1 VSQMLAILAK
11 EIKVLTR
18 DRKALAIL
26 FAMPA
31 FFILVMSYALEGV
44 FEAGSKARPFEV
56 AVVNLDRG
64 GLGREVIADL
74 KGVEG
79 IILREAFDG
88 APLTKEKAEDLVRQG
103 QYPLALS
110 VPEDFSERILT
121 ATQDPARRAAV
132 TFIHDPATNIRLL
145 SGIKG
150 TLQGVILRR
159 TLLATLP
166 ARLKRALAGEMGG
179 FPSSVAGPVPPVSEK
194 QIDDLLARATKGEG
208 NGPEVAFLSRPP
220 QGYPAGRFPS
230 TTEQNVPSYTI
241 FGVFFIVMTLASS
254 FIREKKEGTFQR
266 ILSAPLTKTTLL
278 LGKLLPYYLVNLIQ
292 ILLMFAVGVFFFDMA
307 LGNLTALV
315 IVSLALA
322 LAANGLG
329 LLVASLGKSE
339 AQVEGLSVFL
349 AITLSAVGGMLVP
362 AYIMPGTMRT
372 LSFFTPHAWAL
383 AGYQD
388 VVVRGLGVGEVIPEA
403 GVLLLFAGLFFTF
416 AWWKFRF
423 Q

>member
-1 VSQMLAILAK
+1 MSQILAILAK
-11 EIKVLTR
+11 EIKVLIR

-44 FEAGSKARPFEV
+44 FEAGGKARPFEV

-74 KGVEG
+74 KGMEG
-79 IILREAFDG
+79 IILLEAVNG
-88 APLTKEKAEDLVRQG
+88 APLTQEKAEELVRQG
-103 QYPLALS
+103 QYPLALL
-110 VPEDFSERILT
+110 VPEDFSEKILT
-121 ATQDPARRAAV
+121 ATQDPARKAAV

-166 ARLKRALAGEMGG
+166 ARFKKVLAGEMGD
-179 FPSSVAGPVPPVSEK
+179 FPIAVGPVPPVTEK

-208 NGPEVAFLSRPP
+208 NGPEVAFVSRSPR
-220 QGYPAGRFPS
+220 GYPAGRFPS

-266 ILSAPLTKTTLL
+266 ILSAPLPKTILL
-278 LGKLLPYYLVNLIQ
+278 MGKLLPYFLVNLVQ
-292 ILLMFAVGVFFFDMA
+292 ILLMFAVGVFFFDMT
-307 LGNLTALV
+307 LGDPTALM

-349 AITLSAVGGMLVP
+349 AITLSALGGMLVP
-362 AYIMPGTMRT
+362 AYIMPGAMKT
-372 LSFFTPHAWAL
+372 LSLFTPHAWAL

-388 VVVRGLGVGEVIPEA
+388 VIVRGLGVGEVIPET